1 MLCLCL
7 CLCMCMCMG
16 MGMGTSMGMGIWAMC
31 VCLAKGP
38 FAQDANDLI
47 AVEYMVVR
55 DDRVVA
61 SLVVVPWSG
70 SVVSGQWSVGHGQ
83 G

>member
-1 MLCLCL
+1 ML

-16 MGMGTSMGMGIWAMC
+16 MGMGMGIWAMC

-55 DDRVVA
+55 HDRVVA

-70 SVVSGQWSVGHGQ
+70 SVVSGQWVRVRVRVRRRS
-83 G
+83 

>member
-1 MLCLCL
+1 MRTLCLCL
-7 CLCMCMCMG
+7 CVCLG
-16 MGMGTSMGMGIWAMC
+16 MGMGIWAMC

-38 FAQDANDLI
+38 FAKDANDLI
-47 AVEYMVVR
+47 AVEYVVVR

-70 SVVSGQWSVGHGQ
+70 SVVSGQWVRVRVRVRRRS
-83 G
+83 

>member
-1 MLCLCL
+1 M
-7 CLCMCMCMG
+7 CMCMC
-16 MGMGTSMGMGIWAMC
+16 MGMGIWAMC

-38 FAQDANDLI
+38 FAKDANDLI
-47 AVEYMVVR
+47 AVEYVVVR

-70 SVVSGQWSVGHGQ
+70 SVVSGQWSVVSGQ
-83 G
+83 WVMVRVRVRRRS